1 MLSPH
6 ISDPMTVDSAAED
19 LNSAPFEI
27 FQSSRCAVVVVDLRL
42 RRSRSH
48 AHGTLFMLQ
57 V

>member
-19 LNSAPFEI
+19 LNSTPFEI